1 MNSGF
6 SVLCSQTLHPVREP
20 PREAPPA
27 LQAALCN
34 TLAAEG
40 TGTKEPACLTQGLL
54 QASKLPSLRVTG
66 PDLEQNVPVHSVTCT
81 HSYLRTHF
89 PSLCCAVSPIA
100 HASCRSHARGL
111 EIAFCCVENQRHIE
125 NITKK
130 VNLSAVQTLLDHML
144 YTAERQPAHSAAQ
157 PAEL

>member
-1 MNSGF
+1 M
-6 SVLCSQTLHPVREP
+6 
-20 PREAPPA
+20 
-27 LQAALCN
+27 
-34 TLAAEG
+34 AAEG
-40 TGTKEPACLTQGLL
+40 TGTEEPAHLAQGLL
-54 QASKLPSLRVTG
+54 QASKLPFLGVTG

-100 HASCRSHARGL
+100 HASCRSQARGL
-111 EIAFCCVENQRHIE
+111 EIAFCCVEDQRHIE

>member
-1 MNSGF
+1 MLPQPF
-6 SVLCSQTLHPVREP
+6 ELPHV
-20 PREAPPA
+20 AP
-27 LQAALCN
+27 
-34 TLAAEG
+34 LAAEG
-40 TGTKEPACLTQGLL
+40 TGTEEPARLTEGLL
-54 QASKLPSLRVTG
+54 QASKLPSLGATA
-66 PDLEQNVPVHSVTCT
+66 PALEQNMPVHSVTCT

-100 HASCRSHARGL
+100 HASCRNHARGL
-111 EIAFCCVENQRHIE
+111 EIAVCCEEDQRHIE